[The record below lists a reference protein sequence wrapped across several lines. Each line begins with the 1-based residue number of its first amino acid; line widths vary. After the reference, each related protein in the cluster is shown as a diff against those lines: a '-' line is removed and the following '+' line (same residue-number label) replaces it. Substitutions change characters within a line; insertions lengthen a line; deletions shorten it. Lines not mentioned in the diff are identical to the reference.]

1 MSSRCSKIR
10 SERVYHDYSLVAIE
24 AYKFSSRYV
33 LPLPLQQNNGDCWLW
48 SAVAAL
54 HLRFPALFV
63 DMIHLSTSNATVR
76 FPRRTAVQVDYAFCT
91 DKGSENIC
99 TVSLK
104 CCTDLY
110 WGLLAKAICH
120 IFGRGAPPHDVGA
133 IDYSRL
139 NGGLV
144 SEALD
149 LLSNWP
155 CLPPV
160 VVPCAEV
167 HDTISQKF
175 SDGLF
180 FCEEDRG
187 GCLHSMAILA
197 KDREDCVVAWDPWGQ
212 TRLIK
217 VSTVVVLFYQWS

>member
-1 MSSRCSKIR
+1 MSSRCSKFLL
-10 SERVYHDYSLVAIE
+10 EQVYHDYSLVAIQ
-24 AYKFSSRYV
+24 AYKFSSRYL

-48 SAVAAL
+48 STVAAL

-63 DMIHLSTSNATVR
+63 NVIRLSTSYATVH
-76 FPRRTAVQVDYAFCT
+76 FPRRTDVRVDYVFCT

-104 CCTDLY
+104 CGGDSY
-110 WGLLAKAICH
+110 WGLLAKAICLTLS
-120 IFGRGAPPHDVGA
+120 GRTNQHNMHS

-149 LLSNWP
+149 ILSKWP

-160 VVPCAEV
+160 IVPNADINTCIA
-167 HDTISQKF
+167 QNF
-175 SDGLF
+175 SKGLI

-187 GCLHSMAILA
+187 GCLHSMAILG
-197 KDREDCVVAWDPWGQ
+197 KEIDDCVVAWDPWGQ
-212 TRLIK
+212 TR
-217 VSTVVVLFYQWS
+217 